1 MKTTAH
7 RYSRCQARLGLG
19 VRCAAIYGAAVGG
32 DTCAFVRHGASVF
45 TSTCGARPTL
55 LGDIA
60 CLVVVDGWCLSAL
73 SSYRPVS
80 MLAAGRH
87 AEIVPGRARPQRRRN
102 VALQITSWFDRGC
115 CRPAIRPL
123 DG

>member
-1 MKTTAH
+1 MAGEVGTWRPLPQSMGRPLVETPA
-7 RYSRCQARLGLG
+7 LLFGT
-19 VRCAAIYGAAVGG
+19 VR
-32 DTCAFVRHGASVF
+32 ASLPRP
-45 TSTCGARPTL
+45 APPTL

-60 CLVVVDGWCLSAL
+60 CLVVMGGWCLSAL

-80 MLAAGRH
+80 MLAARRH
-87 AEIVPGRARPQRRRN
+87 AEIVPGRARPQRRLN